1 VVEICPVRG
10 RREFRRFIDYAYL
23 RNARDPHWVP
33 PLRLGE
39 RDRLNPRKNPF
50 FAHANVQLLL
60 ARRDNRIVGRVAAI
74 DDRLHNETHHDN
86 AAMFGF
92 FEAEDAEAGCAL
104 LGAVEEWAKARG
116 RARVRGPMN
125 PSLNE
130 SAGLLIDGFD
140 SDPMLMMPHNP
151 RAYAAHIE
159 SAGYQKVKDLFAW
172 LYDLERQPLPAI
184 VRLADRA
191 RDRHGIIVRPL
202 NLAEFTREV
211 ERLRSIYTRAWE
223 HNWGFVA
230 PTADEFR
237 RLATELK
244 PIFDPRCAVC
254 AEVEGRPVACAI
266 AIPDINQA
274 LKGTNGRLFPL
285 GLMRLLM
292 RKRYIDQMRLL
303 ILGVEAD
310 YRALGL
316 YPLLLIELHRRVQG
330 GPYRRAEF
338 SWVLED
344 NRNINQTAELAG
356 ARRYKTYRIYEKRI
370 GD

>member
-1 VVEICPVRG
+1 MAQRAVRAG
-10 RREFRRFIDYAYL
+10 VRFRCLDLSREK
-23 RNARDPHWVP
+23 
-33 PLRLGE
+33 E
-39 RDRLNPRKNPF
+39 E
-50 FAHANVQLLL
+50 L
-60 ARRDNRIVGRVAAI
+60 ARIRTV
-74 DDRLHNETHHDN
+74 
-86 AAMFGF
+86 
-92 FEAEDAEAGCAL
+92 
-104 LGAVEEWAKARG
+104 
-116 RARVRGPMN
+116 
-125 PSLNE
+125 
-130 SAGLLIDGFD
+130 
-140 SDPMLMMPHNP
+140 
-151 RAYAAHIE
+151 
-159 SAGYQKVKDLFAW
+159 
-172 LYDLERQPLPAI
+172 YDQ
-184 VRLADRA
+184 
-191 RDRHGIIVRPL
+191 
-202 NLAEFTREV
+202 
-211 ERLRSIYTRAWE
+211 AWE

-285 GLMRLLM
+285 GLIRLLT
-292 RKRYIDQMRLL
+292 RKGYIDQVRLL

-344 NRNINQTAELAG
+344 NRDINQTAELVG
-356 ARRYKTYRIYEKRI
+356 ARRYKTYRLYEKSI
-370 GD
+370 G

>member
-1 VVEICPVRG
+1 
-10 RREFRRFIDYAYL
+10 
-23 RNARDPHWVP
+23 
-33 PLRLGE
+33 
-39 RDRLNPRKNPF
+39 
-50 FAHANVQLLL
+50 
-60 ARRDNRIVGRVAAI
+60 
-74 DDRLHNETHHDN
+74 
-86 AAMFGF
+86 M
-92 FEAEDAEAGCAL
+92 
-104 LGAVEEWAKARG
+104 
-116 RARVRGPMN
+116 RGPIN

-140 SDPMLMMPHNP
+140 SDPMVMMPHNP

-172 LYDLERQPLPAI
+172 LYDLERDPLPLL
-184 VRLADRA
+184 VRLAERA
-191 RDRHGIIVRPL
+191 RDRHRIVVRAL

-211 ERLRSIYTRAWE
+211 ERLRLIYVRAWE

-254 AEVEGRPVACAI
+254 AEVEGRAVACAI
-266 AIPDINQA
+266 AIPDVNQA

-285 GLMRLLM
+285 GLIRLLM
-292 RKRYIDQMRLL
+292 RKGYVDQVRLL
-303 ILGVEAD
+303 ILGVEAN

-330 GPYRRAEF
+330 GRYRRAEF

-356 ARRYKTYRIYEKRI
+356 ARRYKTYRIYEKSI
-370 GD
+370 G

>member
-1 VVEICPVRG
+1 LTAVRPVGG
-10 RREFRRFIDYAYL
+10 RRDFRRFIDYAYE
-23 RNARDPHWVP
+23 RNAGDPHWVP
-33 PLRLGE
+33 PLRLAEHE
-39 RDRLNPRKNPF
+39 RLTPKKNPF
-50 FAHANVQLLL
+50 FAHADVELLL
-60 ARRDNRIVGRVAAI
+60 ARRGDAIVGRIAAI

-92 FEAEDAEAGCAL
+92 FEAEDVEAALAL

-159 SAGYQKVKDLFAW
+159 SAGYEKVKDLFAW
-172 LYDLERQPLPAI
+172 LYDLERPPLPAI

-202 NLAEFTREV
+202 DLAEFTREV
-211 ERLRSIYTRAWE
+211 DRLRAIYTRAWE

-254 AEVEGRPVACAI
+254 AEVEGVPVACAV
-266 AIPDINQA
+266 AIPDLNQA

-285 GLMRLLM
+285 GLIRLLL
-292 RKRYIDQMRLL
+292 RKRYVDQMRLL

-316 YPLLLIELHRRVQG
+316 YPLLLIELLHRRVQG
-330 GPYRRAEF
+330 SPYRRAEF

-344 NRNINQTAELAG
+344 NRDINQTAELVG

-370 GD
+370 G